1 MQMKPVKKTQFAG
14 LNNKRFYFHDGIA
27 SLPFRHFLLD
37 RVREEKEKYQAD
49 LHIKIQKKK
58 KKNVSG
64 ISENRPCLAV
74 F

>member
-1 MQMKPVKKTQFAG
+1 MKPVKKTRFAG

-58 KKNVSG
+58 KKIASG

>member
-1 MQMKPVKKTQFAG
+1 MKPVKKTPFAG

-58 KKNVSG
+58 KNVSA
-64 ISENRPCLAV
+64 ISENRPCLAM

>member
-1 MQMKPVKKTQFAG
+1 MKPVKKTPFAG

-58 KKNVSG
+58 KK
-64 ISENRPCLAV
+64 C
-74 F
+74 FCY